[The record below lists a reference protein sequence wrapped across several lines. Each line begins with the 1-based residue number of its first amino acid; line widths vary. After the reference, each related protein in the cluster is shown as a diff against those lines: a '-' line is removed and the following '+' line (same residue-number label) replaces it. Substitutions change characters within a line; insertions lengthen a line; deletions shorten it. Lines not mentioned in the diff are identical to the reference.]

1 MSVKLNAQPNPD
13 CDPSQG
19 PCEMW
24 LPGVYNVTFGK
35 LSVCVRVCMKCVLC
49 ISLTLS
55 VSSVAICN
63 GECGSKHPHSKV
75 YDTAS
80 TKFTITGSG
89 K

>member
-1 MSVKLNAQPNPD
+1 MSVKLSAKPNPD
-13 CDPSQG
+13 CDPTQG

-35 LSVCVRVCMKCVLC
+35 LHAVCTLLAACDS
-49 ISLTLS
+49 SL
-55 VSSVAICN
+55 SSPVAICN

-80 TKFTITGSG
+80 TKFTITG